1 MVSENPC
8 QLSGKNI
15 YEAWCNLIIFSRNGW
30 VTYMGIYYVSGVPF
44 GDELYHHGIKGQK
57 WGVRRYQ
64 NPDGS
69 LTNEGRAKYS
79 VGEAE
84 RDLGLGNKK
93 RLNSVEKRFRN
104 YYRANKNA
112 EDRMYKKAA
121 KASFNGKDPTKFI
134 NRAKNFANGAA
145 IQKKMNMNFQKL
157 DERERKRV
165 NRSIVAGQYAVQFLF
180 GAIGQGVYQ
189 LNVDKQL
196 QKRFG

>member
-1 MVSENPC
+1 MSV
-8 QLSGKNI
+8 
-15 YEAWCNLIIFSRNGW
+15 
-30 VTYMGIYYVSGVPF
+30 YYVSGFPF
-44 GDELYHHGIKGQK
+44 GDELYHHGVKGQK
-57 WGVRRYQ
+57 WGIRRYQ
-64 NPDGS
+64 NLDGS
-69 LTNEGRAKYS
+69 LTNEGLARYS

-145 IQKKMNMNFQKL
+145 MQKKMNMNFQKL

-189 LNVDKQL
+189 MNVDKKL
-196 QKRFG
+196 RERFA